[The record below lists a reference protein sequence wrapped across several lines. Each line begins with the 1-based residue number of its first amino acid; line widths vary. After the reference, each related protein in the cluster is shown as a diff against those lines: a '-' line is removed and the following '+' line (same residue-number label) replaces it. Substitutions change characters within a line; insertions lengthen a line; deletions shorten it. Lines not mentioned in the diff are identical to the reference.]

1 MRRTVQ
7 RQVALIACRGLGAAY
22 PPSVARQAIAQQSAM
37 RGGRDMAQHCV
48 TCGDRCQHIRPA
60 ITVPKSGALDLE
72 ADAQPGR
79 VCHDMAQAHLDSF
92 ARVIAPYPATFRSLQ
107 ALTVEDFSRRLGCET
122 RRQTRGPNQLA
133 VHRIKQAVSAP
144 RWTRHAPFKQ
154 VGCHLLTCAPFQEV
168 LRHPLPGSRSRLPVG
183 RASRVMAGSNQ
194 PCGACGQSAADRGSQ
209 AAHNAS
215 APDRRW
221 AGCGSC
227 RRKVQVC
234 ASPSVTPIGVT
245 I

>member
-1 MRRTVQ
+1 
-7 RQVALIACRGLGAAY
+7 
-22 PPSVARQAIAQQSAM
+22 
-37 RGGRDMAQHCV
+37 MAQHCV
-48 TCGDRCQHIRPA
+48 TCSGPLPAHPACHHSPEVRRFKPQGRCAIRSCLSRHGA
-60 ITVPKSGALDLE
+60 GALD
-72 ADAQPGR
+72 PPTR
-79 VCHDMAQAHLDSF
+79 S
-92 ARVIAPYPATFRSLQ
+92 IAPHPATFRGLQ
-107 ALTVEDFSRRLGCET
+107 ALTVDYFRRRLGCET
-122 RRQTRGPNQLA
+122 RRQTRGPDQLA

-209 AAHNAS
+209 AAHDAS
-215 APDRRW
+215 APHRRW